1 MISIMSNSKIIKEF
15 EKLVVFIKMQDNS
28 QPTNIFRLKNIK
40 LALSIITKYP
50 NKITLN
56 NLDDFSQINGIG
68 KGTIDR
74 IKEILT
80 KGHLSELEN
89 ITFDTKENKISEKL
103 EDIIGIGASKAKELI
118 NIGVTSIKDLK
129 DKIKN
134 NEIKISDTI
143 KTGLKYH
150 GVYQENIPRNE
161 IDQIKKLITKTVDK
175 KYIFSICG
183 SYRRCKDFSND
194 IDILFTMK
202 ESKGPNHL
210 KTIINELNDK
220 GFLVDSLTKNNKT
233 KYMGFCK
240 YKDNPV
246 RRIDI
251 RFVKY
256 ESFYSALLYFT
267 GSGDFNRNMRSIAK
281 KQGYKLS
288 EYGLMKD
295 NKIEKISSEKDIF
308 NILGMSYVEPNE
320 R

>member
-1 MISIMSNSKIIKEF
+1 MSNSKIIKEF
-15 EKLVVFIKMQDNS
+15 EKLVAYIKTQDNN

-40 LALSIITKYP
+40 LALSIISKYP
-50 NKITLN
+50 DKITLN
-56 NLDDFSQINGIG
+56 NLDDFSQLNGIG
-68 KGTIDR
+68 KGTIER
-74 IKEILT
+74 IKEILS

-89 ITFDTKENKISEKL
+89 ITIDTKESKISDKL
-103 EDIIGIGASKAKELI
+103 EDVIGIGKSKANELI
-118 NIGVTSIKDLK
+118 EMGVKSVKDLK
-129 DKIKN
+129 DKVKN
-134 NEIKISDTI
+134 NDIKISETI

-150 GVYQENIPRNE
+150 GVYRENIPRNE
-161 IDQIKKLITKTVDK
+161 IDQINKLIAKTVDK
-175 KYIFSICG
+175 KYIYEICG
-183 SYRRCKDFSND
+183 SYRRGKETSND
-194 IDILFTMK
+194 IDVLFTMK
-202 ESKGPNHL
+202 DSKDNDNL
-210 KTIINELNDK
+210 MIIIRQLSDK

-240 YKDNPV
+240 YNDNPV

-295 NKIEKISSEKDIF
+295 NKKEKVSSEKDIF
-308 NILGMSYVEPNE
+308 DLLGMKYVAPNE

>member
-1 MISIMSNSKIIKEF
+1 MSNNKIIKEF
-15 EKLVVFIKMQDNS
+15 EKLIAYIKSQDKN

-40 LALSIITKYP
+40 IALSIISKYP
-50 NKITLN
+50 HKITLD
-56 NLDDFSQINGIG
+56 NLNDFSQLNGIG
-68 KGTIDR
+68 KGTIER

-80 KGHLSELEN
+80 RGNLAELEN
-89 ITFDTKENKISEKL
+89 IVLDTKESKISDKL
-103 EDIIGIGASKAKELI
+103 EDVIGIGKTKALDLI
-118 NIGVTSIKDLK
+118 KLGVKSVKDLK

-134 NEIKISDTI
+134 NEIKINETI

-150 GVYQENIPRNE
+150 GIYKENIPRSE
-161 IDQIKKLITKTVDK
+161 IDNINKLIKSIFDK
-175 KYIFSICG
+175 KYIFEICG
-183 SYRRCKDFSND
+183 SYRRGKDISND
-194 IDILFTMK
+194 IDVLFTMK
-202 ESKGPNHL
+202 DDNNLKDNL
-210 KTIINELNDK
+210 KTIIKQLTDK

-256 ESFYSALLYFT
+256 DSFYSALLYFT

-295 NKIEKISSEKDIF
+295 NRIEKISSEEDIF
-308 NILGMSYVEPNE
+308 NILGMKYVKPSE

>member
-1 MISIMSNSKIIKEF
+1 MSNNKIIKEF
-15 EKLVVFIKMQDNS
+15 EKLVACIKLQNDK
-28 QPTNIFRLKNIK
+28 PTDIFRLKNIK

-50 NKITLN
+50 NKITLD
-56 NLDDFSQINGIG
+56 NLDTFSQLNGIG
-68 KGTIDR
+68 KGTIER
-74 IKEILT
+74 IKEILN
-80 KGHLSELEN
+80 KGHLVELEN
-89 ITFDTKENKISEKL
+89 MTFDTKESKISEKL
-103 EDIIGIGASKAKELI
+103 EDVIGIGKSKATELI
-118 NIGVTSIKDLK
+118 NMGVRSVKDLK

-150 GVYQENIPRNE
+150 GVYHENIPRNE
-161 IDQIKKLITKTVDK
+161 IDQIKKFITKIVDK

-183 SYRRCKDFSND
+183 SYRRGKDMSND

-202 ESKGPNHL
+202 EKNSNNNL
-210 KTIINELNDK
+210 KIIIDELNDK

-240 YKDNPV
+240 YKDNPI

-295 NKIEKISSEKDIF
+295 NKIEKVSSEKDIF
-308 NILGMSYVEPNE
+308 TILGMSYVEPNE

>member
-1 MISIMSNSKIIKEF
+1 MSNSKIIKEF
-15 EKLVVFIKMQDNS
+15 EKLVSYVKLQDKN

-56 NLDDFSQINGIG
+56 NLNDFSQLNGIG
-68 KGTIDR
+68 KGTIER
-74 IKEILT
+74 IKEILSN
-80 KGHLSELEN
+80 GHLSELESLH
-89 ITFDTKENKISEKL
+89 DETKESNISDKL
-103 EDIIGIGASKAKELI
+103 EDVIGIGKSTAAKLI
-118 NIGVTSIKDLK
+118 KLGIKSVKDLK
-129 DKIKN
+129 ANIKN
-134 NEIKISDTI
+134 NEIKISNTI
-143 KTGLKYH
+143 KTGLKYY
-150 GVYQENIPRNE
+150 GVYRENIPRSE
-161 IDQIKKLITKTVDK
+161 IDQINKLIAKTIDK
-175 KYIFSICG
+175 KYIHEICG
-183 SYRRCKDFSND
+183 SYRRGKDMSND
-194 IDILFTMK
+194 IDVLFTMK
-202 ESKGPNHL
+202 EYKGTDNL
-210 KTIINELNDK
+210 KTIIDELTQI

-240 YKDNPV
+240 YNDNPV

-267 GSGDFNRNMRSIAK
+267 GPGDFNRNMRSIAK

-295 NKIEKISSEKDIF
+295 NKNEKISSEKDIF
-308 NILGMSYVEPNE
+308 DLLGIKYILPNE